1 VQTERF
7 GDRLRKLRLEKF
19 GKSLSLRDAAARLGI
34 THPYLV
40 QLEAGSEKPS
50 EELAR
55 RIARLFREDEE
66 EMVFIARGVP
76 KAITDIVEKFPAR
89 TLAAIAPFARDIFI
103 SHRSTDKAWARS
115 LAQHLRGIDIGGRNC
130 QVWLD
135 EGEISPGQS
144 ITGEINRGLETS
156 KFIAL
161 ALTPDYFKSESGW
174 TDAEWQAA
182 LFQDPAGRQSRVI
195 PLLVKDC
202 PYIPVLLRHLNM
214 IDFRDSRDFER
225 SLTTLVSI
233 LKNGAPV
240 SPIAARGQIIAPS
253 ERISRTTLVAER
265 AVSVAKPD
273 VVEETLSCNLLP
285 IINIPEFVW
294 LAPIARH
301 LRGPKGKSTV
311 AKETLKDEI
320 RRVQTERG
328 EEKPF
333 MPAFL
338 RHGDSLLS
346 FHNLEAEEG
355 PLAPVADPRRAQRLA
370 VANMPEDPD
379 LYKLLMTLLNMT
391 VQRHCFHV
399 GLVTGDG
406 DLRKRFF
413 FPALEPRVDR
423 TYSWR
428 ASARPRT
435 VAKFYFDKAGDVKFC
450 RHIAAKLPVIY
461 LGRRYYLHISP
472 TWIFTKDG
480 GPQTLLRGPKLG
492 VLAMRWTGRER
503 NLQIL
508 YHSRFWSYVL
518 SDRRSLI
525 RMHAGDQTMLVD
537 TRPAFIRL
545 PVGIANDRANL
556 DSLIYNL
563 ADDFDWRAFEL
574 PGPVEE
580 MVDAASEA
588 TADDNELDTATEN

>member
-1 VQTERF
+1 MHSEGF
-7 GDRLRKLRLEKF
+7 GERLRKLRLKKF
-19 GKSLSLRDAAARLGI
+19 EHPLSLRSTAASLGI

-40 QLEAGSEKPS
+40 QLEAGTERPS

-55 RIARLFREDEE
+55 RIARFFAEDEQ
-66 EMVFIARGVP
+66 EMVFVARGLP
-76 KAITDIVEKFPAR
+76 QTINELGEKFPSHAVSAM
-89 TLAAIAPFARDIFI
+89 AAFTRDVFI
-103 SHRSTDKAWARS
+103 SHRTTDKAWART
-115 LAQHLRGIDIGGRNC
+115 LAKRLREIDIGGRNI

-135 EGEISPGQS
+135 EAEISPGRS
-144 ITGEINRGLETS
+144 ITAEINRGLETS
-156 KFIAL
+156 RFIVL
-161 ALTPDYFKSESGW
+161 ALTPDYFQSKSGW

-182 LFQDPAGRQSRVI
+182 LFRDPAGRQQRVM

-214 IDFRDSRDFER
+214 IDFRNGRDFTR

-233 LKNGAPV
+233 LKNGVPP

-253 ERISRTTLVAER
+253 GHIDRGTLVAER

-273 VVEETLSCNLLP
+273 LVEEMLSCNLLP

-294 LAPIARH
+294 LAPISRR
-301 LRGPKGKSTV
+301 LLGPKRKLSIS
-311 AKETLKDEI
+311 KENIKAEI
-320 RRVQTERG
+320 RLAQTERG

-338 RHGDSLLS
+338 RHGESLLS

-355 PLAPVADPRRAQRLA
+355 PLAPVVDTPRAQRIA
-370 VANMPEDPD
+370 VGNMAQDPD
-379 LYKLLMTLLNMT
+379 LHRLLMTLFNMT

-399 GLVTGDG
+399 GLVTARNDQ
-406 DLRKRFF
+406 RKRFF
-413 FPALEPRVDR
+413 FPALEPRTNR
-423 TYSWR
+423 TYAWR

-435 VAKFYFDKAGDVKFC
+435 VAKFYFGKAGDVKFC

-461 LGRRYYLHISP
+461 LGRKYYLHISP
-472 TWIFTKDG
+472 TWTFTKDG
-480 GPQTLLRGPKLG
+480 SPETLLRGPKLG

-508 YHSRFWSYVL
+508 YHSKFWSYVL
-518 SDRRSLI
+518 SDRSSLI

-563 ADDFDWRAFEL
+563 ADDFDWRALEL
-574 PGPVEE
+574 PPPVEE
-580 MVDAASEA
+580 MVDAASEIA
-588 TADDNELDTATEN
+588 AGDGSHDTAAEN

>member
-1 VQTERF
+1 MVYV
-7 GDRLRKLRLEKF
+7 
-19 GKSLSLRDAAARLGI
+19 AR
-34 THPYLV
+34 
-40 QLEAGSEKPS
+40 E
-50 EELAR
+50 
-55 RIARLFREDEE
+55 
-66 EMVFIARGVP
+66 VP
-76 KAITDIVEKFPAR
+76 KAITELVQKFPSRAVSAVSAF
-89 TLAAIAPFARDIFI
+89 TRDVFI
-103 SHRSTDKAWARS
+103 SHRNTDKEWVRS
-115 LAQHLRGIDIGGRNC
+115 LAQQLAGVDVGGRNI

-135 EGEISPGQS
+135 EAQISPGQS

-156 KFIAL
+156 RFIAL
-161 ALTPDYFKSESGW
+161 ALTPDYFTSESGW
-174 TDAEWQAA
+174 TDAEWQSA
-182 LFQDPAGRQSRVI
+182 LFQDPAGRQARVI

-214 IDFRDSRDFER
+214 IDFRQSRDFDR
-225 SLTTLVSI
+225 SFSKFVSI
-233 LKNGAPV
+233 LQNGAPP
-240 SPIAARGQIIAPS
+240 SPIAARGQLIAPS
-253 ERISRTTLVAER
+253 DRIARTTLVAER

-273 VVEETLSCNLLP
+273 LVEETLPCNLLP

-294 LAPIARH
+294 LAPISRQ
-301 LRGPKGKSTV
+301 LRGPKSKNSIS
-311 AKETLKDEI
+311 KETLKEKI
-320 RRVQTERG
+320 RFAQTERG
-328 EEKPF
+328 EARPF

-338 RHGDSLLS
+338 RHGESLLS

-355 PLAPVADPRRAQRLA
+355 PLAPVVDIQRAQRLA
-370 VANMPEDPD
+370 VANMAEDPD

-399 GLVTGDG
+399 GLLTADG
-406 DLRKRFF
+406 DLQKRFL
-413 FPALEPRVDR
+413 FPALQPRTDR

-435 VAKFYFDKAGDVKFC
+435 VAKFYFDKAGGVKFC

-461 LGRRYYLHISP
+461 LGRKYYVHISP
-472 TWIFTKDG
+472 TWVFTKDG
-480 GPQTLLRGPKLG
+480 TQATLLRGPKLG

-545 PVGIANDRANL
+545 DVGIANDRANL

-563 ADDFDWRAFEL
+563 SDDFDWRAFEL
-574 PGPVEE
+574 PASVEE
-580 MVDAASEA
+580 LIDAASEA
-588 TADDNELDTATEN
+588 TADCDHDPATEN

>member
-1 VQTERF
+1 MYAEGF
-7 GDRLRKLRLEKF
+7 GERLRRLRLEKF
-19 GKSLSLRDAAARLGI
+19 ASPLSLRVAAARLGI

-55 RIARLFREDEE
+55 RIARLFGEDEQ
-66 EMVFIARGVP
+66 EMVFVARGVP
-76 KAITDIVEKFPAR
+76 KVITDLVEKFPSR
-89 TLAAIAPFARDIFI
+89 TVAAVAAFARDIFI
-103 SHRSTDKAWARS
+103 SHRSTDKEWARS
-115 LAQHLRGIDIGGRNC
+115 FAQRLQGIDIGGRNV

-135 EGEISPGQS
+135 EAEISPGQS

-156 KFIAL
+156 RFIAL

-182 LFQDPAGRQSRVI
+182 LFQDPAGRQVRVI

-214 IDFRDSRDFER
+214 IDFRNSRDFDR
-225 SLTTLVSI
+225 SLTVLVSI
-233 LKNGAPV
+233 LKNGAPP
-240 SPIAARGQIIAPS
+240 SPTAARGQIIAPS
-253 ERISRTTLVAER
+253 GHIGRTTLVAER

-273 VVEETLSCNLLP
+273 LVEENLSCNLLP

-294 LAPIARH
+294 LAPISRE
-301 LRGPKGKSTV
+301 LRGLKGKGAIS
-311 AKETLKDEI
+311 KEALKEEI
-320 RRVQTERG
+320 RRAQIERG

-338 RHGDSLLS
+338 RHGESLLS

-355 PLAPVADPRRAQRLA
+355 PLAPVTETHRSQRLTVESMA
-370 VANMPEDPD
+370 EDPD

-399 GLVTGDG
+399 GLVTADG

-413 FPALEPRVDR
+413 FPALEPRVNR
-423 TYSWR
+423 IYAWR

-450 RHIAAKLPVIY
+450 RHIAARLPVIY
-461 LGRRYYLHISP
+461 LGRKYYLHISP
-472 TWIFTKDG
+472 TWMFTKDG
-480 GPQTLLRGPKLG
+480 SPETLLHGPRLG

-508 YHSRFWSYVL
+508 YHSKFWSYVL

-525 RMHAGDQTMLVD
+525 RMHAGDQSMLVD

-563 ADDFDWRAFEL
+563 ADDFDWRALEL
-574 PGPVEE
+574 PTAVEE
-580 MVDAASEA
+580 LVDATSEA
-588 TADDNELDTATEN
+588 TADDSAHDSATEN

>member
-1 VQTERF
+1 MNAEGF
-7 GDRLRKLRLEKF
+7 GERLRRLRLEKF
-19 GKSLSLRDAAARLGI
+19 GSPLSLRETAARLGI

-55 RIARLFREDEE
+55 RIARLFREDEQ
-66 EMVFIARGVP
+66 EMVFVARGVP
-76 KAITDIVEKFPAR
+76 KAITELVEKFPSR
-89 TLAAIAPFARDIFI
+89 TVAAVAAFARDIFI
-103 SHRSTDKAWARS
+103 SHRSTDKEWVRS
-115 LAQHLRGIDIGGRNC
+115 LAQHLRGIDIGGRNI

-135 EGEISPGQS
+135 EAEISPGQN

-156 KFIAL
+156 RFIAL
-161 ALTPDYFKSESGW
+161 ALTPDYIKSESGW

-182 LFQDPAGRQSRVI
+182 LFQDPAGRQARVI

-214 IDFRDSRDFER
+214 IDFRNSRDFDR

-233 LKNGAPV
+233 LKHGAPP
-240 SPIAARGQIIAPS
+240 SPIAARGQIVAPS
-253 ERISRTTLVAER
+253 GQIDRTTLVAER

-273 VVEETLSCNLLP
+273 LLEETLSCNLPP

-294 LAPIARH
+294 LAPISRQ
-301 LRGPKGKSTV
+301 LRGPKGKTSIN
-311 AKETLKDEI
+311 KQTLKEEI
-320 RRVQTERG
+320 RRAQTERG

-338 RHGDSLLS
+338 RHGESLLS
-346 FHNLEAEEG
+346 LHNLEAEEG
-355 PLAPVADPRRAQRLA
+355 PLAPVGETRRAQRLA
-370 VANMPEDPD
+370 VGNMAEDPD

-399 GLVTGDG
+399 GLVTAAD
-406 DLRKRFF
+406 DLRKHFF
-413 FPALEPRVDR
+413 FPALEPRVNR
-423 TYSWR
+423 TYTWR

-435 VAKFYFDKAGDVKFC
+435 VAKFYFNKAGDVKFC

-461 LGRRYYLHISP
+461 LGRKYYLHVSP
-472 TWIFTKDG
+472 TWIFTKNG
-480 GPQTLLRGPKLG
+480 GPETLLRGPKLG

-508 YHSRFWSYVL
+508 YHSKFWSYVL

-574 PGPVEE
+574 PAPVEE
-580 MVDAASEA
+580 LLDATSEA
-588 TADDNELDTATEN
+588 TADDHANDPATED